1 MSKTDLPDW
10 VDVPDPQHPILGGGL
25 EAYRLENRN
34 DCPARNLVIGTR
46 CARYAVEA
54 KP

>member
-10 VDVPDPQHPILGGGL
+10 VDVPDPQHLILGGGL

-34 DCPARNLVIGTR
+34 DRPARSLVIGTR
-46 CARYAVEA
+46 RARDAFEF